1 MFNFSGSEIIFLL
14 VLGLVVLGPEK
25 LPGVLRK
32 AGRLYGEFKRVTS
45 DAQSELRQALGDPI
59 REIQGTANEYKG
71 IFTDAAKSVNKEI
84 TDTIGEPKFIP
95 HPASTEQDKSH
106 APSNETNSSELKS
119 DPNVTPSNETPAEPL
134 MLDDLTEPEK
144 EA

>member
-1 MFNFSGSEIIFLL
+1 MFNFSGSELIFLL

-59 REIQGTANEYKG
+59 RDLQSTANQYKG
-71 IFTDAAKSVNKEI
+71 MFDDAAKSVNRELS
-84 TDTIGEPKFIP
+84 DTIKEPPFIP
-95 HPASTEQDKSH
+95 HPADVSH
-106 APSNETNSSELKS
+106 SDPSDLGAPQAGATSSETDSPVS
-119 DPNVTPSNETPAEPL
+119 DAT
-134 MLDDLTEPEK
+134 TESSTDQQDN
-144 EA
+144 A

>member
-45 DAQSELRQALGDPI
+45 DAQSELRQALADPI

-84 TDTIGEPKFIP
+84 ADTIGEPKFIP
-95 HPASTEQDKSH
+95 HPASIEKSEAIVPSQD
-106 APSNETNSSELKS
+106 ADPTDTN
-119 DPNVTPSNETPAEPL
+119 
-134 MLDDLTEPEK
+134 TEPEVASLNEIRDEPLAPK
-144 EA
+144 ESSEPEATP